1 MLVKLL
7 DGLAGDREAGRDSG
21 TRLVDACVE
30 VVEVTGAGIML
41 MVGDEQR
48 GSMGGSD
55 DAIRTV
61 EELQFTLGEGP
72 CVDTC
77 RIGRPVLEPNLADPK
92 VARWP
97 EFAGPAVDAGVQAIF
112 GFPLQIGV
120 IRIGA
125 LDLYVDTPG
134 GLRPQ
139 QFTDALVMADVVA
152 HALLELQAGAEPGA
166 LSQGLQDGT
175 NLRSV
180 VHQASGML
188 SVQLDLSVGDA
199 LSRLRAYAYA
209 ENRPVNDVAQEI
221 VDRRLRIGE
230 AEN

>member
-1 MLVKLL
+1 MEREVLQQLL
-7 DGLAGDREAGRDSG
+7 DGLAGDRKAGRDSG
-21 TRLVDACVE
+21 MRLVNACVD

-48 GSMGGSD
+48 GSLGGSD
-55 DAIRTV
+55 AAIRTV

-77 RIGRPVLEPNLADPK
+77 RTGRPVLEPHLADPER
-92 VARWP
+92 ARWP
-97 EFAGPAVDAGVQAIF
+97 EFSGPAVGAGVQAIF
-112 GFPLQIGV
+112 GFPLQIGAV
-120 IRIGA
+120 RIGA
-125 LDLYVDTPG
+125 LDLYLDRPG

-139 QFTDALVMADVVA
+139 QLTDALVMADVIA
-152 HALLELQAGAEPGA
+152 HAVLEIQAAAEPGA
-166 LSQGLQDGT
+166 LAWELHEGIR
-175 NLRSV
+175 LRMV

-209 ENRPVNDVAQEI
+209 ESRPINDVAQEI
-221 VDRRLRIGE
+221 VERRLRIE
-230 AEN
+230 